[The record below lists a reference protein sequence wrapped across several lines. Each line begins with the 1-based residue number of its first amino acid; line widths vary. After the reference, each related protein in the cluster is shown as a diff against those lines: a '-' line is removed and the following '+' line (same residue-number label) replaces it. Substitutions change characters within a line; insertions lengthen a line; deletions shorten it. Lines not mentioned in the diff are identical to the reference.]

1 MTTAPMLRPTVVIP
15 AYNAAAVLPDALTAL
30 AGQTIGRDRFNVI
43 VVDDG
48 SDDDTAAVAGRLGA
62 TVLRQPNAG
71 PAAARNAGAGAAG
84 KDCDVLVFTDADC
97 APAPDF
103 LEQLLAPLADPAVA
117 GVQGAYR
124 TRQSALTARFAQL
137 EFDDRYVY
145 VARRPTID
153 LVATYA
159 CAYRKSVFDAA
170 GGFDAS
176 FRVADNEDTEL
187 SYRLA
192 AAGHRLVFAPAA
204 VVCHRHPAT
213 PARYLRIKLRRAYW
227 RFRACRDHPQKL
239 VRDGYT
245 PPVIRFQ
252 TILAGLFVLG
262 LLAWPVSSLG
272 ATLSGAS
279 LAALFATTIPF
290 VRFAAPRD
298 RPVAVLAPLFIL
310 GRSLA
315 FAAGLGLA
323 LAAALAAAL
332 PGAPR
337 SNAACG

>member
-1 MTTAPMLRPTVVIP
+1 MPSPTMPRVTVVIP
-15 AYNAAAVLPDALTAL
+15 AYNAAGTLADTLTAL
-30 AGQTIGRDRFNVI
+30 GTQTIGRDRFAVI

-48 SDDDTAAVAGRLGA
+48 STDDTAALAERLGA
-62 TVLRQPNAG
+62 TVIRQANAG
-71 PAAARNAGAGAAG
+71 PAAARNAGAAAA
-84 KDCDVLVFTDADC
+84 DCDVVVFTDADC
-97 APAPDF
+97 APAPEF
-103 LEQLLAPLADPAVA
+103 LENILAPLADPTVA

-124 TRQSALTARFAQL
+124 TRQTTLVARFAQL
-137 EFDDRYVY
+137 EFADRYAF

-159 CAYRKSVFDAA
+159 AAYRKTVFDAA
-170 GGFDAS
+170 GGFDTS
-176 FRVADNEDTEL
+176 FCVADNEDTEL

-204 VVCHRHPAT
+204 IVYHRHPAT
-213 PARYLRIKLRRAYW
+213 LARYLRIKLRRAFW

-239 VRDGYT
+239 VCDGYT
-245 PPVIRFQ
+245 PPVIRVQ
-252 TILAGLFVLG
+252 TVLAGGFGLG
-262 LLAWPVSSLG
+262 LAALPLTSLG
-272 ATLSGAS
+272 AALSGLS

-323 LAAALAAAL
+323 LAATVQTLVTK
-332 PGAPR
+332 R
-337 SNAACG
+337 CG

>member
-1 MTTAPMLRPTVVIP
+1 MTSPPMLRLTVVIP
-15 AYNAAAVLPDALTAL
+15 AYNAADTLPDALAAL
-30 AGQTIGRDRFNVI
+30 AAQTLGRDAFAVI

-48 SDDDTAAVAGRLGA
+48 STDDTAAVAERLGA
-62 TVLRQPNAG
+62 TVLRQANAG
-71 PAAARNAGAGAAG
+71 PATARNVGAAAAG
-84 KDCDVLVFTDADC
+84 KDCDVVVFTDADC

-103 LEQLLAPLADPAVA
+103 LEQLLAPLADPAVS

-124 TRQSALTARFAQL
+124 TRQTSLVARFAQL
-137 EFDDRYVY
+137 EFADRYAY

-159 CAYRKSVFDAA
+159 CAYRKTVFDAA

-176 FRVADNEDTEL
+176 FRLADNEDTEL
-187 SYRLA
+187 SYRLS
-192 AAGHRLVFAPAA
+192 AAGRRLVFAPAA
-204 VVCHRHPAT
+204 VVYHRHPAT

-227 RFRACRDHPQKL
+227 RFRACREHPEKL

-245 PPVIRFQ
+245 PPVIRVQ
-252 TILAGLFVLG
+252 TVLAGLFVLG
-262 LLAWPVSSLG
+262 LLLLPFGDLG
-272 ATLSGAS
+272 AALSGAA

-323 LAAALAAAL
+323 LAAAI
-332 PGAPR
+332 PGAPW
-337 SNAACG
+337 SKKPCA